1 MRELSLFPFYVRQRV
16 RSLEPE
22 CLHFLPKDTACNC
35 STLGKLL
42 KLQSLLTLLGS
53 EDTGPPSLLARVQQK
68 YELWLLL
75 S

>member
-1 MRELSLFPFYVRQRV
+1 MKRREEPRSPQGTVRELSLFPFYVRQRV

-42 KLQSLLTLLGS
+42 KLQSLS
-53 EDTGPPSLLARVQQK
+53 
-68 YELWLLL
+68 
-75 S
+75 